1 MRLSQRLFEKAA
13 RSQRPG
19 QHMPGATN
27 RDARSQSPRPDQAG
41 ELIRLEQEPAAIAGV
56 FGVQAPVGLES
67 CWVADGR
74 LLAGAHPAA
83 GPYALDDRLSA
94 LLDAGVRHFIDLT
107 RDGELPAY
115 ERLLGQLAHARSTPV
130 SYSRLPIP
138 HRAVPETP
146 RDMESALGQLEDC
159 LADGGVTYM
168 HGHDPMRRVGMV
180 VGCFL
185 VRRGQA
191 SGVAL
196 DWLETRHWRNGGR
209 LETRPLTQAQKDF
222 VTFWGKRKAA

>member
-1 MRLSQRLFEKAA
+1 MRLSQRIFEQPA
-13 RSQRPG
+13 RGRRAG
-19 QHMPGATN
+19 QEMPGNKERTSAT
-27 RDARSQSPRPDQAG
+27 QSPRPDRAG
-41 ELIRLEQEPAAIAGV
+41 ELIRLEQESAGHIGA
-56 FGVQAPVGLES
+56 FGVQAPVGLEA

-83 GPYALDDRLSA
+83 GPCSVEDRLSV

-107 RDGELPAY
+107 RDGELTAY
-115 ERLLGQLAHARSTPV
+115 ERSLAQIASARAVSV
-130 SYSRLPIP
+130 SYDRLPMP
-138 HRAVPETP
+138 HRAVPATSREMERVLARLGECLT
-146 RDMESALGQLEDC
+146 ESA
-159 LADGGVTYM
+159 VTYM
-168 HGHDPMRRVGMV
+168 HGRDPMRRVGMV

-185 VRRGQA
+185 VGRGQA

-222 VTFWGKRKAA
+222 VTFWGNRKAA